1 MPKRLGFACFQ
12 DFRVHITYKIVQKTA
27 FICLNICLEQEIFIP
42 LHRKIKQNI
51 LFINLKIENY
61 V

>member
-1 MPKRLGFACFQ
+1 MCKE
-12 DFRVHITYKIVQKTA
+12 YA

-42 LHRKIKQNI
+42 LQRKINNFI
-51 LFINLKIENY
+51 LFINLKFENY